1 MGAEDIEADTKEQP
15 TGSVTAGPCNC
26 GTHRGASDA
35 RTHKPPSYVYVIG
48 QVDFR
53 FPNSGVEQELVQS
66 MSRAD
71 TAGMT
76 DREALSEVLNRPEN
90 RYLARQLCYVLTVQ
104 GVDTYVLLPRE
115 PSDIGLLA
123 EAVRPAHQASAF
135 DVVIGARTAQAPP
148 GLCPGL
154 ALPVV
159 SIDQIYSADVYDLMS
174 AIERPE
180 SMEAEQFD
188 RSAEDLLRT
197 VMRVSGNVG
206 ASAEHRAL
214 NYLMVRYSTIYR
226 KTFERSMEGYSLTS
240 IDVRPS
246 GIGGPRR
253 IMNVVLTFSSRTT
266 DEVEKYF
273 VPVDVTFEF
282 PFRVGGYTRYFD
294 HG

>member
-1 MGAEDIEADTKEQP
+1 MGAEDIEADTKDRP
-15 TGSVTAGPCNC
+15 AGSATARQCNC
-26 GTHRGASDA
+26 GTQPGASDA
-35 RTHKPPSYVYVIG
+35 RAHKPPTFVYVMG

-53 FPNSGVEQELVQS
+53 FPNPGVEQELAQS

-71 TAGMT
+71 TARMT

-90 RYLARQLCYVLTVQ
+90 RYLARQLCYVLTIQ
-104 GVDTYVLLPRE
+104 GVDTYLLLPRD

-123 EAVRPAHQASAF
+123 EAVRPAHQATAI
-135 DVVIGARTAQAPP
+135 DVVIGVRGAATPP

-159 SIDQIYSADVYDLMS
+159 NIDQVYSADAHDLLS

-188 RSAEDLLRT
+188 RSAEDLLST

-206 ASAEHRAL
+206 ASDEHRAL
-214 NYLMVRYSTIYR
+214 NHLMVRYSTIYR

-246 GIGGPRR
+246 NIGGPRR
-253 IMNVVLTFSSRTT
+253 IMNVVFTFSSRTT

-282 PFRVGGYTRYFD
+282 PFRIGGYTRYFD